1 VADDPDAEV
10 CDIEGLGP
18 PLSHMGSGYAWDS
31 ERECPYRI
39 DEDGGG
45 WLAGVTDNRAEGAE
59 METRMQC
66 GVPVAEIDYCDVA
79 VCGLRRPDARCRL
92 GR

>member
-1 VADDPDAEV
+1 MADDPDAEV

-39 DEDGGG
+39 DEDEGDG
-45 WLAGVTDNRAEGAE
+45 WRE
-59 METRMQC
+59 
-66 GVPVAEIDYCDVA
+66 
-79 VCGLRRPDARCRL
+79 
-92 GR
+92 